1 MDCTVTRWL
10 CLMEINTP
18 VNVNWNYPTHI
29 RVGAGR
35 IAELP
40 ALCLARGIKKPL
52 LVTDPGLAGL
62 PMVADVLARCR
73 AAGLET
79 ACFSQIKA
87 NPTGTNVQDGVAA
100 FMAGGHDGVI
110 AMGGGSGLDAGKA
123 IALVARQRCSLWDLE
138 DVGDNWQRADAALIA
153 PLIAVPTTA
162 GTGSEVGRA
171 ALIVNEAQTRKVIVF
186 HPGMLPGS
194 VILDPTLT
202 VGLPAGLTAATGMD
216 ALSHSLEAYCAD
228 FYHPMAEGIAM
239 QGMGLVKRYLPTAV
253 RDGSDLE
260 ARQQMLVASMMGAT
274 AFQRGLGAMHALAH
288 PLGAVF
294 DAHHGMLNA
303 ILMPYVLKA
312 NYGAIH
318 ARIGHLAGF
327 LGLQPNFDSFLEWVL
342 ALRAE
347 IGIPHDLAAI
357 LDDRHSIA
365 GIGAMAVADPSAGS
379 NPILFSAAQYQQLL
393 KAALAGD
400 L

>member
-1 MDCTVTRWL
+1 
-10 CLMEINTP
+10 MEMETP

-62 PMVADVLARCR
+62 PMVADVLALCR

-87 NPTGTNVQDGVAA
+87 NPTGTNVRDGVAA

-123 IALVARQRCSLWDLE
+123 IALVARQTCSLWDLE
-138 DVGDNWQRADAALIA
+138 DVGDNWQRADPALIA

-239 QGMGLVKRYLPTAV
+239 QGVGLVKRYLPTAV
-253 RDGSDLE
+253 RDGTDLE

-327 LGLQPNFDSFLEWVL
+327 LGLQPDFDSFLEWVL

-379 NPILFSAAQYQQLL
+379 NPILFSAAQYQQIL
-393 KAALAGD
+393 KAALAGE

>member
-1 MDCTVTRWL
+1 
-10 CLMEINTP
+10 MEMETP

-62 PMVADVLARCR
+62 PMVADVLALCR

-87 NPTGTNVQDGVAA
+87 NPTGTNVRDGVAA

-123 IALVARQRCSLWDLE
+123 IALVARQTCSLWDLE
-138 DVGDNWQRADAALIA
+138 DVGDNWQRADPALIA

-202 VGLPAGLTAATGMD
+202 VGLPADLTAATGMD

-253 RDGSDLE
+253 RDGTDLQ

-327 LGLQPNFDSFLEWVL
+327 LGLQPDFDSFLEWVL

-379 NPILFSAAQYQQLL
+379 NPILFSAAQYQQIL
-393 KAALAGD
+393 KAALAGE